1 MKKYKLNI
9 FYLIYIYTYESM
21 YIVGVYNSDV
31 GDDIRKGWNA
41 IINGRR
47 VKQIEIPLEPKDTAD
62 EIPER
67 VILAATQLF
76 ASIVVRTF
84 KKSGRPGKRPGK
96 WYVKYLENKTQADDD
111 AIKSCVIANQTKRP
125 FSGRKCWILE
135 FDK

>member
-1 MKKYKLNI
+1 
-9 FYLIYIYTYESM
+9 M

-47 VKQIEIPLEPKDTAD
+47 VKQSEIPLDPEDSAD

-67 VILAATQLF
+67 VINEATRLF
-76 ASIVVRTF
+76 ASVVVRTF
-84 KKSGRPGKRPGK
+84 KKNGRPGK
-96 WYVKYLENKTQADDD
+96 WYVKYLNNKIQADDD
-111 AIKSCVIANQTKRP
+111 AIKSCVIANETKRP
-125 FSGRKCWILE
+125 FSGRKCWILG